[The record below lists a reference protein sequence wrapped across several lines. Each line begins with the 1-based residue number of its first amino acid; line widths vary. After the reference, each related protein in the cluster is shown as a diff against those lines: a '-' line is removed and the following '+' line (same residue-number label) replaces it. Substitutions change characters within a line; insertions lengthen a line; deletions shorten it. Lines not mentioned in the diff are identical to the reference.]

1 MTEKNTFF
9 LKKPHLLKINN
20 PIAHKSHFFN
30 QFEEIVSSIPTD
42 CDGCIVYGITKRGRK
57 QPLNYVKGKGNLPQ
71 ALIKSSIQL
80 DFYPFPFIYAVYTLL
95 IREAYTEIQLR
106 TINY

>member
-9 LKKPHLLKINN
+9 LKKPHVLKINN
-20 PIAHKSHFFN
+20 PIAHKSHFIL
-30 QFEEIVSSIPTD
+30 QFEEIVQSIPAD

-57 QPLNYVKGKGNLPQ
+57 QPLNYVKGNGHLPK
-71 ALIKSSIQL
+71 ALMKSSLQL
-80 DFYPFPFIYAVYTLL
+80 DFYPFPFMYAVYTLL
-95 IREAYTEIQLR
+95 TRERFSEIQLR